1 MADITVPVV
10 PTRNNRRL
18 SHLKSDLRARNTPPT
33 EALSDV
39 LIDVWEHAVT
49 LFQGSEWQDA
59 VSAERSLSLHT

>member
-1 MADITVPVV
+1 MADIPVPVV

-18 SHLKSDLRARNTPPT
+18 SHLKTNLGARNTPT
-33 EALSDV
+33 EALSDD

-59 VSAERSLSLHT
+59 VSAERSFFLQT